1 MISSAF
7 GLQKTKTS
15 CMVEV
20 INLQDWVTSEMV
32 RGRYIFTKEDIL
44 NLHLPISVQAL
55 QNSLKRLT
63 DRGIIMSPWQNFYVI
78 IPTEY
83 KLRGIVPPSF
93 YIDRLMRFLRRDY
106 YVSLLSAAELNG
118 ASHQKAMLF
127 HVMVS
132 GGPIRS
138 GIKNGTRLEF
148 TLRQNLPLNFVKQ
161 VKTQMGYMNVASA
174 ELTALDIVAEEQK
187 IGGLSRAAE
196 ILVELNESIIWDE
209 TKLPLLGYFS
219 CATIQRLGYL
229 FELIEENDLAN
240 QLYHLLKQS
249 GKTMRKTPLKQSVAI
264 NNNMATDKR
273 WKIIMNYK
281 IEIDDI

>member
-1 MISSAF
+1 MA
-7 GLQKTKTS
+7 
-15 CMVEV
+15 EV
-20 INLQDWVTSEMV
+20 INLQDWVVSEMV

-93 YIDRLMRFLRRDY
+93 YIDRLMKFLGRDY
-106 YVSLLSAAELNG
+106 YISLLSAAELNG
-118 ASHQKAMLF
+118 ASHQKAMVF
-127 HVMVS
+127 HVMVN

-148 TLRQNLPLNFVKQ
+148 TLRQDLPLNFVKQ
-161 VKTQMGYMNVASA
+161 AKTQMGYMNVASA
-174 ELTALDIVAEEQK
+174 ELTALDVVAEEQK

-196 ILVELNESIIWDE
+196 ILVELSESIIWDE

-229 FELIEENDLAN
+229 FELIEENHLAN

-249 GKTMRKTPLKQSVAI
+249 GKTIRKSPLKQSVAI
-264 NNNMATDKR
+264 NNNMATDER